1 MKFDRLMEQLV
12 GVFAIL
18 VLTVGTMIVLAPFV
32 TTLLWGAILAY
43 SSWHPFKRLAAALG
57 GRPALATVLIVALI
71 LVCLLVPMFFAG
83 VAFSTRVPEWV
94 AIVQDRLASGLPPLP
109 EWMEKI
115 PLVGARLNAAWDG
128 LATRNPEVIAR
139 LQEMAKPM
147 FRTALGVALSL
158 LQGLGLLLLSIL
170 FTAVF
175 YLSGDSAGAGLRAGM
190 RRIAGARAEALLA
203 LVGGT
208 VKGVVFGILGTS
220 LVQAVLCA
228 AGYWIAGLPSPAL
241 LGLLTFFLAIIPG
254 GPLLIVVPGAI
265 WLVQTGASGWA
276 IFLVVWTF
284 IVAIG
289 VDNVLKPILIGR
301 SSHVPLILIM
311 LGVFGGAAAFGLLG
325 VFVGPT
331 LLAVT
336 HAVLHDWID
345 AKADDEVAAAADD
358 GTAAMAASRELERL
372 SQQQE
377 EAS

>member
-1 MKFDRLMEQLV
+1 M
-12 GVFAIL
+12 
-18 VLTVGTMIVLAPFV
+18 
-32 TTLLWGAILAY
+32 
-43 SSWHPFKRLAAALG
+43 
-57 GRPALATVLIVALI
+57 
-71 LVCLLVPMFFAG
+71 
-83 VAFSTRVPEWV
+83 
-94 AIVQDRLASGLPPLP
+94 
-109 EWMEKI
+109 
-115 PLVGARLNAAWDG
+115 
-128 LATRNPEVIAR
+128 IAR

-358 GTAAMAASRELERL
+358 GTAAMAASREHERL